1 MLSVFPTL
9 QRDLQRSKIP
19 ARYFLM
25 ETRLENDID
34 INMFNSSEWVNKG
47 RARSQLSLN
56 AICCSCAHLLPGNSR
71 FVSFWRFYSYMQT
84 VNLIFGFDFVLS
96 ASKASFQGKLMI
108 FVFTEI
114 LYFYKN
120 HLPETQYIFDLVQF
134 LVLYKYFSIIK
145 SNGKNWGSTIH
156 PLLKSVMPK
165 SDIDNGI

>member
-71 FVSFWRFYSYMQT
+71 FVSFWWFCSYMQT
-84 VNLIFGFDFVLS
+84 VKLIPLILWFWFCFVCEQGFFP
-96 ASKASFQGKLMI
+96 GK
-108 FVFTEI
+108 T
-114 LYFYKN
+114 
-120 HLPETQYIFDLVQF
+120 
-134 LVLYKYFSIIK
+134 
-145 SNGKNWGSTIH
+145 
-156 PLLKSVMPK
+156 
-165 SDIDNGI
+165 SDICFHWNFIFLQKPSSWNSIYIWSRPISCII